1 MGDGEVGVQGAYDLV
16 LTACASPLADLG
28 VRSLPRLV
36 REPCPEGGQEHP
48 AAAAGAGGHVER

>member
-1 MGDGEVGVQGAYDLV
+1 MGDGEVGAQGAYDLM
-16 LTACASPLADLG
+16 LTARASHLADLG